1 MAESNTHL
9 AHPPHDKDA
18 GPHPDHSGKAITILK
33 VQPYEGVGVVL
44 TSDGVDLDGRIDP
57 QFSQEGDNVSPPL
70 AWNDVADAQA
80 WALVVED
87 PDAPRDEPVL
97 HWAMWDIP
105 GRVTALPRGVAPGA
119 HVADMPGAVQGRNT
133 HGEFGWMG
141 PKPPKGDGPHRY
153 YFQLFALAK
162 RLEMAP
168 DTPLIELVSA
178 LKGNTV
184 AAGQLVA
191 TFETPDDGV
200 QS

>member
-105 GRVTALPRGVAPGA
+105 GRVTALPRGVAAGA